1 MTYAL
6 RDYERKIIKAALGL
20 ANCRPKDARKMVS
33 AFMPLCT
40 FNANV
45 EDLLLPDADS
55 VCIEHRQ
62 SLLDWFERITT
73 SAKERRAV
81 TLEVNPALWDAVE
94 LILQLTEKKGFRYI
108 ETQIG
113 LNTFPGALAMAT
125 ALILDDSYGLA
136 NRLKQCGNPKCGKFN
151 LDLKPHGRPRTHC
164 NAACKKA
171 ADATTSAERSRRHR
185 EKKAKSQK
193 KRGK

>member
-6 RDYERKIIKAALGL
+6 QAIERKIIGAALKH
-20 ANCRPKDARKMVS
+20 ANSRRGQDTQRG
-33 AFMPLCT
+33 
-40 FNANV
+40 
-45 EDLLLPDADS
+45 DL
-55 VCIEHRQ
+55 R
-62 SLLDWFERITT
+62 DWFERITR
-73 SAKERRAV
+73 SEKEREAVALELNEMMVNEMRPEEIRLLPQLKKSKGLRRLEYQFELGNFRAM
-81 TLEVNPALWDAVE
+81 A
-94 LILQLTEKKGFRYI
+94 
-108 ETQIG
+108 
-113 LNTFPGALAMAT
+113 AMAT

-136 NRLKQCGNPKCGKFN
+136 NRLKKCGNPKCGKFN

-185 EKKAKSQK
+185 EKKAKRLK